1 MTEYRMARPGEWDA
15 CIEMANYVFS
25 VEHSPTDFEKL
36 LPKVYQAGPEMAG
49 IHRVAVREDGK
60 IVGLIAVLPQTM
72 SVAGKSLRVGYVG
85 TVSVHP
91 KARGEGHMKRMMGDW
106 IRELEGH
113 CDFLVLDGQRQRY
126 GYFGFAQGG
135 MEYEFVVDKS
145 NIRHVFGKD
154 KRDGCCASDEEKR
167 DACCALD
174 KDKRDGCCLS
184 DGAASDRITFGP
196 LFAPEHREEALA
208 FAVRMNEARPAYVV
222 RERDQLE
229 AVLESFCGEPTGVW
243 INGALAG
250 YLIRSGANNIAELA
264 VQDASEI
271 GPIVAAYMRERAL
284 DVLRIHV
291 PVYDRAQVA
300 ALSAFAEEVRLS
312 NGGSSLYRIFDFAN
326 VLEAYLTLKAQTI
339 GISDGCFSAV
349 IEGQPVTVQ
358 VTEGKVTVSRSTLP
372 GALQLGREQAQ
383 ELLLSQTAAAGS
395 HAGISDAV
403 WKTIPRDWFPL
414 PLFKYMPDTF

>member
-154 KRDGCCASDEEKR
+154 KRDGCC
-167 DACCALD
+167 
-174 KDKRDGCCLS
+174 GS

-208 FAVRMNEARPAYVV
+208 FAVRMNESRPAYVV
-222 RERDQLE
+222 RERNQLE

-264 VQDASEI
+264 VQDVSEI
-271 GPIVAAYMRERAL
+271 GLVVAAYMRERAL

-300 ALSAFAEEVRLS
+300 ALSAFAEEVRLG
-312 NGGSSLYRIFDFAN
+312 NGGSWMYRIFDFAN

-339 GISDGCFSAV
+339 GILDGSFSAG

-358 VTEGKVTVSRSTLP
+358 ATAGKVTVSRSALP